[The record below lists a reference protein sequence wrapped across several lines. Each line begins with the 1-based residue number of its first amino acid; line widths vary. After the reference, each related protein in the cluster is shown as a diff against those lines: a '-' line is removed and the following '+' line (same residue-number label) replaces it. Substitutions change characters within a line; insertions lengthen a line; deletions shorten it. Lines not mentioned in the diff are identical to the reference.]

1 MQKGDRYRLFQFKF
15 TVSVILCKNNIK
27 LSYKLLEDM
36 SDIDI
41 QKIRVKIR
49 HEEVI
54 NTLFEKL
61 NFKTKDE
68 FYEILEFDSKY

>member
-1 MQKGDRYRLFQFKF
+1 MP
-15 TVSVILCKNNIK
+15 
-27 LSYKLLEDM
+27 
-36 SDIDI
+36 DIDI